1 MPFRTRAATLTGIAT
16 EPVIEVKSLSKSF
29 RKRKSRERVQAVADV
44 SFDVRRGEILG
55 LLGPNGAG
63 KTTTIKL
70 ICSLLLPDSGR
81 VTVNGIDTQRDRSRA
96 LGHISAVLEGNRN
109 LYWRLSARE
118 NLYYFA
124 GNRGR
129 SKRQVRE
136 EVDRLLEQFGL
147 AEKRN
152 ELVNTL
158 SRGMQQKL
166 AIAVALLAHS
176 EVILLDEPTLGL
188 DVETGYEVREILRG
202 IVREGR
208 TILLSTHDM
217 SVVQDLC
224 RRTVVIN
231 DGRVVVD
238 DEVANLL
245 RLFETRAYAVELAEE
260 PGAEALGRLRA
271 AFPAVEL
278 DRDGATPVL
287 RVELEHAAD
296 MYELIELLRAGS
308 ARIEGL
314 NRTTVN
320 FEHVFRRLVRE
331 GVSYGG
337 AAHAID

>member
-1 MPFRTRAATLTGIAT
+1 M
-16 EPVIEVKSLSKSF
+16 EPVIRVESISKSF
-29 RKRKSRERVQAVADV
+29 RRRRSRERVHAVADV

-70 ICSLLLPDSGR
+70 VCSLLVPDSGR
-81 VTVNGIDTQRDRSRA
+81 VTVDGIDTRHDRSRA
-96 LGHISAVLEGNRN
+96 LAHISAVLEGNRN

-166 AIAVALLAHS
+166 AIAVALLAQS
-176 EVILLDEPTLGL
+176 DVILLDEPTLGL

-224 RRTVVIN
+224 RRTVIIN

-238 DEVANLL
+238 DEVSNLL
-245 RLFETRAYAVELAEE
+245 RLFDTRAYAIELTEE
-260 PGAEALGRLRA
+260 PGAQALSRLRE

-278 DRDGATPVL
+278 DRDSANPVL
-287 RVELEHAAD
+287 RVELEHASD
-296 MYELIELLRAGS
+296 MYELIDILRDGTTG
-308 ARIEGL
+308 IEGL

-331 GVSYGG
+331 GMLPDEE
-337 AAHAID
+337 AHALG

>member
-1 MPFRTRAATLTGIAT
+1 M
-16 EPVIEVKSLSKSF
+16 EPVIRVQSISKSF
-29 RKRKSRERVQAVADV
+29 ARRGSRERVQAVSDV

-70 ICSLLLPDSGR
+70 ICALLLPDSGR
-81 VTVNGIDTQRDRSRA
+81 VTVNGTDTQRDRSQA

-109 LYWRLSARE
+109 LYWRLTARE

-129 SKRQVRE
+129 SRRDVKE
-136 EVDRLLEQFGL
+136 EAERLLDQFGL
-147 AEKRN
+147 AEKGN

-166 AIAVALLAHS
+166 AIAVALLARS
-176 EVILLDEPTLGL
+176 EVVLLDEPTLGL

-224 RRTVVIN
+224 RRTVIIN

-238 DEVANLL
+238 DEIANLL
-245 RLFETRAYAVELAEE
+245 RLFETRAYAIELAAE
-260 PGAEALGRLRA
+260 PGAEVLGRLQA
-271 AFPAVEL
+271 AFPEVVV
-278 DRDGATPVL
+278 DREGPLPIL
-287 RVELEHAAD
+287 RVELEHASD
-296 MYELIELLRAGS
+296 IDELIDLLRAGL

-331 GVSYGG
+331 GMSTGEEV
-337 AAHAID
+337 HAID

>member
-1 MPFRTRAATLTGIAT
+1 M
-16 EPVIEVKSLSKSF
+16 EPVIQVKSISKSF
-29 RKRKSRERVQAVADV
+29 RKRKSRERVQAVAGV

-70 ICSLLLPDSGR
+70 ICSLLLPDSGQ
-81 VTVNGIDTQRDRSRA
+81 VTVNGIDTQHDRSRA

-129 SKRQVRE
+129 SKRQVKD

-166 AIAVALLAHS
+166 AIAVALLARS

-224 RRTVVIN
+224 RRTVIIN

-245 RLFETRAYAVELAEE
+245 RLFETRAYAIELAEE
-260 PGAEALGRLRA
+260 PDDAVLERLRA

-278 DRDGATPVL
+278 DRDGAQPVL
-287 RVELEHAAD
+287 RVELEHASE
-296 MYELIELLRAGS
+296 MYELIDLLRAGS

-314 NRTTVN
+314 NRTAVN
-320 FEHVFRRLVRE
+320 FEHVFRRLVRD
-331 GVSYGG
+331 GMSYGEE
-337 AAHAID
+337 AHALD